1 MKFNPHDYQ
10 RYAIEY
16 ILSHPVTA
24 AILDMGLGKSVI
36 TLTAIDLLLNDLFE
50 IRKVLVVA
58 PLRVAST
65 TWPDEIRKW
74 DHLSDLRFS
83 VAVGTEKNAS
93 PR

>member
-36 TLTAIDLLLNDLFE
+36 TLNYTGQGHKKILA
-50 IRKVLVVA
+50 
-58 PLRVAST
+58 
-65 TWPDEIRKW
+65 
-74 DHLSDLRFS
+74 
-83 VAVGTEKNAS
+83 
-93 PR
+93 